1 MDFEEANSPAIG
13 FHFVPGATL
22 LVRRGRMECGVGFDY
37 FVQANAVIPNGL
49 LGKVMLGV
57 AL

>member
-1 MDFEEANSPAIG
+1 
-13 FHFVPGATL
+13 
-22 LVRRGRMECGVGFDY
+22 MECGVGFDY